1 MSAFSRNICSIASRT
16 IRQRASISCK
26 AVRPIAL
33 TATARTPVVQRTAT
47 AAPFSTM
54 PTLRSGA
61 AVPAA
66 AREFDHEIMDV
77 ANYVHNVKVDS
88 DLAVS
93 RTLLPYPA
101 AVPDAADSIL
111 SSSTLPDG
119 SS

>member
-1 MSAFSRNICSIASRT
+1 M
-16 IRQRASISCK
+16 
-26 AVRPIAL
+26 
-33 TATARTPVVQRTAT
+33 
-47 AAPFSTM
+47 
-54 PTLRSGA
+54 
-61 AVPAA
+61 PAA

>member
-1 MSAFSRNICSIASRT
+1 MSAFSRKICSIASRT

-33 TATARTPVVQRTAT
+33 AATARTPVVQRTAT

-66 AREFDHEIMDV
+66 AREFDHEITDV
-77 ANYVHNVKVDS
+77 ANYVHNVKVNS

-93 RTLLPYPA
+93 RTLLLYPA
-101 AVPDAADSIL
+101 AMPDAANRIL